1 MKTVLDAS
9 ALLAY
14 LQDEAGAGKVEKVLG
29 DSIISAVN
37 WSEVIQKASARGVDV
52 RGLREELEALG
63 VIIAPFT
70 AEHGFAA
77 GLLWK
82 ETSKHG
88 LSLGDRACL
97 CLGLAM
103 NAPVLTSD
111 GAWKKLQIG
120 LDIRV
125 LR

>member
-1 MKTVLDAS
+1 MRTVLDAS

-14 LQDEAGAGKVEKVLG
+14 LQDEHGAGKVEKILH

-37 WSEVIQKASARGVDV
+37 WSEVVQKASARGVDV
-52 RGLREELEALG
+52 RGMRKELEALG
-63 VIIAPFT
+63 VVIEPFT
-70 AEHGFAA
+70 AEHGSAA

-97 CLGLAM
+97 CLALAL

-111 GAWKKLQIG
+111 RAWKKLK
-120 LDIRV
+120 LDIDVTV

>member
-14 LQDEAGAGKVEKVLG
+14 LQDEHGAGKVEKVLH

-37 WSEVIQKASARGVDV
+37 WSEVVQKASDRGVNV

-63 VIIAPFT
+63 VVIAPFT
-70 AEHGFAA
+70 AEHGSAV

-103 NAPVLTSD
+103 KAPVFTCDS
-111 GAWKKLQIG
+111 AWKKLQIG

>member
-1 MKTVLDAS
+1 MTTVLDAS

-14 LQDEAGAGKVEKVLG
+14 LQDERGSGNVEKVLH
-29 DSIISAVN
+29 DSVISAVN
-37 WSEVIQKASARGVDV
+37 WSEVVQKASVHGINIHGIKED
-52 RGLREELEALG
+52 LEAIG
-63 VIIAPFT
+63 VAIAPFT
-70 AEHGFAA
+70 AEHGESA

-97 CLGLAM
+97 ALGLAM
-103 NAPVLTSD
+103 NAPVLTCDS
-111 GAWKKLQIG
+111 AWKKLK
-120 LDIRV
+120 LDIDIRI

>member
-14 LQDEAGAGKVEKVLG
+14 LQDEPGVGKVERVLH
-29 DSIISAVN
+29 DSVISAVN
-37 WSEVIQKASARGVDV
+37 WSEVVQKASARGVDI
-52 RGLREELEALG
+52 RGMREELEALG
-63 VIIAPFT
+63 VVIEPFT
-70 AEHGFAA
+70 AEHGSAA

-103 NAPVLTSD
+103 NAPVLTTDS
-111 GAWKKLQIG
+111 AWRKLQMGI
-120 LDIRV
+120 DIRV